1 MGTANFFEEAHV
13 KLRPLEFATDGI
25 YLCGGAHSSQT
36 VEETIAQA
44 IGVASK
50 ASIPMSKGLA
60 KSEGITS
67 LVDTEKCIGCGI
79 CVSICPYDAIRIEDN
94 VANVTEVKCKGCGCC
109 GSSCI
114 ERAITMRGFTDEQLM
129 LQAKAALIAEEP
141 RPKEVKAV
149 VTE

>member
-1 MGTANFFEEAHV
+1 
-13 KLRPLEFATDGI
+13 
-25 YLCGGAHSSQT
+25 
-36 VEETIAQA
+36 
-44 IGVASK
+44 
-50 ASIPMSKGLA
+50 
-60 KSEGITS
+60 
-67 LVDTEKCIGCGI
+67 
-79 CVSICPYDAIRIEDN
+79 